1 MATVVAL
8 SPAAQSM
15 ATHYPVGKLPYQ
27 VLARLLADHVEVDIP
42 GILVGPAVGE
52 DAAAI
57 DLGDDCLVV
66 ANDPIT
72 FATDAIGHYV
82 VHVNANDVATMG
94 ARPRWFLVTILLPVE
109 SSDAQVEEMFSDISA
124 ACLQVG
130 ATLCGGHTEI
140 CADLSRP
147 LLIGTMMG
155 TVPRDKMLR
164 TGAARPGDRIWCT
177 KRIPLEATALM
188 ARERP
193 DWARGHLGASRWQR
207 CVDLLHDPG
216 ISVVPE
222 ALAAAGAGARSLHDP
237 TEGGVATGL
246 HELADAAGVGLE
258 IDAGALPLDADG
270 VALCSA
276 AGVDPLGALASG
288 ALLIVGQAE
297 RGAAIEAA
305 VGAAGV
311 ECRPIGEIRPTTEG
325 RRLVAGGEQVE
336 LPTFAVDEI
345 ARWFNESG

>member
-1 MATVVAL
+1 MATVVTL

-15 ATHYPVGKLPYQ
+15 ATHYPVGKLPHQ
-27 VLARLLADHVEVDIP
+27 TLARLLADHVEVNIP
-42 GILVGPAVGE
+42 GLIVGPAVGE

-57 DLGDDCLVV
+57 DLGDECLVI

-94 ARPRWFLVTILLPVE
+94 ALPRWFLVTILLPVE
-109 SSDAQVEEMFSDISA
+109 ASDAQVEEIFSDMSA
-124 ACLQVG
+124 ACHQVG
-130 ATLCGGHTEI
+130 AALCGGHTEI
-140 CADLSRP
+140 CADLERP
-147 LLIGTMMG
+147 LLIGTMVG
-155 TVPRDKMLR
+155 TVSHDKMLR
-164 TGAARPGDRIWCT
+164 TGAARPGDRIWCS
-177 KRIPLEATALM
+177 KRIPLEAAALM

-193 DWARGHLGASRWQR
+193 DWARGQLGDSRWQR
-207 CVDLLHDPG
+207 CVDLLYDPG

-258 IDAGALPLDADG
+258 IDMEALPLDADG
-270 VALCSA
+270 VDLCSA

-288 ALLIVGQAE
+288 ALLIVGAAE
-297 RGAAIEAA
+297 QGDAIEAA

-311 ECRPIGEIRPTTEG
+311 ECHAIGEIRPAAEG
-325 RRLVAGGEQVE
+325 RKLVTKGEQAE
-336 LPTFAVDEI
+336 LPVFAVDEV

>member
-15 ATHYPVGKLPYQ
+15 ATQYPVGKLPNQ
-27 VLARLLADHVEVDIP
+27 ALARLLADHAAANIP

-57 DLGDDCLVV
+57 DLGNDCLIV

-94 ARPRWFLVTILLPVE
+94 ASPRWFLVTVLLPVA
-109 SSDAQVEEMFSDISA
+109 STDAQVEEIFQDISA
-124 ACLQVG
+124 ACHEVG
-130 ATLCGGHTEI
+130 AALCGGHTEI
-140 CADLSRP
+140 CADLERP
-147 LLIGTMMG
+147 LLVGTMMG

-177 KRIPLEATALM
+177 KRIPLEATSLL

-193 DWARGHLGASRWQR
+193 DWARGHLGVLRWQR

-222 ALAAAGAGARSLHDP
+222 ALAAAGAGARALHDP

-258 IDAGALPLDADG
+258 IDKAALPMDADG
-270 VALCSA
+270 VALCA
-276 AGVDPLGALASG
+276 AAKVDPLGALASG
-288 ALLIVGQAE
+288 ALLIVGAAD

-305 VGAAGV
+305 VQAAGV
-311 ECRPIGEIRPTTEG
+311 ECRSIGEILPATEG
-325 RRLVAGGEQVE
+325 RRLVTDEEQVE

-345 ARWFNESG
+345 ARWFSEGS

>member
-15 ATHYPVGKLPYQ
+15 ATHYPVGKLPSQ
-27 VLARLLADHVEVDIP
+27 ALARLLAHHVDVNIP
-42 GILVGPAVGE
+42 GMLVGPAVGE

-66 ANDPIT
+66 ASDPIT

-94 ARPRWFLVTILLPVE
+94 ARPRWFLVTVLLPEE
-109 SSDAQVEEMFSDISA
+109 SSDALVEEIFSDIST

-130 ATLCGGHTEI
+130 AALCGGHTEI
-140 CADLSRP
+140 CADLARP

-155 TVPRDKMLR
+155 TVARDKLLR

-177 KRIPLEATALM
+177 KRIPLEAAALM

-193 DWARGHLGASRWQR
+193 EWARRHLGASRWRR
-207 CVDLLHDPG
+207 CVDLLNDPG

-222 ALAAAGAGARSLHDP
+222 AMAAAGAGARSLHDP

-258 IDAGALPLDADG
+258 IELGALPMDADG
-270 VALCSA
+270 VELCSA
-276 AGVDPLGALASG
+276 ADVDPLGALASG
-288 ALLIVGQAE
+288 ALLIVGPEE

-305 VGAAGV
+305 VSASGV
-311 ECRPIGEIRPTTEG
+311 ECRLIGEIRPAAEG
-325 RRLVAGGEQVE
+325 RGLVSGSEKVE
-336 LPTFAVDEI
+336 LPAFAVDEI
-345 ARWFNESG
+345 GRWLRESS